1 MGSKRKFNNV
11 DKHDKFC
18 YDNVT
23 WKVKT
28 KFFNA
33 ILSFVNASIE
43 QTQIEK
49 PKKYSK
55 KILHSKPFLLKT
67 NQNIIKSMIS

>member
-1 MGSKRKFNNV
+1 MGLKRKFNNAG
-11 DKHDKFC
+11 KHDKSC

-23 WKVKT
+23 RKAKT
-28 KFFNA
+28 KFFDT
-33 ILSFVNASIE
+33 ILSFVNIFI
-43 QTQIEK
+43 QPTQIEN